1 MIKIVQSITYR
12 LYRPT
17 ALDSFQMM
25 DRPIRP
31 TTPNTVMYD
40 EEEAPRMKA
49 KGGGRQDNSLT
60 PPAPVYVAPL
70 TDSSGKS
77 TLGTTDF
84 LWYP

>member
-1 MIKIVQSITYR
+1 
-12 LYRPT
+12 
-17 ALDSFQMM
+17 
-25 DRPIRP
+25 
-31 TTPNTVMYD
+31 MYD